1 MDREVLV
8 DAAAFTQ
15 IMINLTDNAIKFSQ
29 GATEQRIEIG
39 VTQRGRGL
47 LVSVRDCGP
56 GVQKTQMKK
65 IFQLLY

>member
-8 DAAAFTQ
+8 DSDAFSQ
-15 IMINLTDNAIKFSQ
+15 IMINLADNAIKFSAS
-29 GATEQRIEIG
+29 ATEQRMESG